1 MAEAQVQ
8 PEKRVRGLRR
18 FRYLID
24 IIVLVIASIV
34 LPIGFGAVYTPQSLQ
49 SQFVFAA
56 VAQLAAV
63 AVAWL
68 LVRLRGERLAADIG
82 LKRPENWWR
91 TVIISLLAAAL
102 VFAAMYF
109 SEKAGFRR
117 DLSRFKAVQGNL
129 ELTVY
134 GVLYA
139 LIGADFYEEFMFRG
153 FLFQGLAML
162 FGASRGAW
170 IAACIVQAALFGA
183 GHSYQNPLGMLIT
196 GTLGMLIGLLVLAS
210 GRNLWPAIIGHGVYD
225 ASRFV
230 LFYFQGPPLG

>member
-1 MAEAQVQ
+1 MAEDQVQ

-56 VAQLAAV
+56 VAQFAAV

-68 LVRLRGERLAADIG
+68 LVRLRGERLADIG

-109 SEKAGFRR
+109 SEKAGYRR
-117 DLSRFKAVQGNL
+117 DLSRFKAVRGNL

-134 GVLYA
+134 GVFYA
-139 LIGADFYEEFMFRG
+139 LIGAGLDRTRNRSAGQCGCVENPGARDLTGNLYRRG
-153 FLFQGLAML
+153 
-162 FGASRGAW
+162 
-170 IAACIVQAALFGA
+170 
-183 GHSYQNPLGMLIT
+183 
-196 GTLGMLIGLLVLAS
+196 
-210 GRNLWPAIIGHGVYD
+210 
-225 ASRFV
+225 
-230 LFYFQGPPLG
+230 